1 MNIKELNEAIAK
13 ALNESTD
20 VVSFNDLDELEDYIR
35 KEHDFPDNFVY
46 NNACYTMDE
55 YDMEG
60 YTITYASCD
69 NEQGIRVET
78 PDNRYDK
85 NTDYVTMDINIEEY
99 KPFGLRKD
107 INYLSID
114 GNNYGII
121 DSDKDGIVWSK
132 AADCFSIA
140 VYNKF
145 AKEDYED
152 AWVDLGKRKNDNKYT
167 VYIKNHGLFDT
178 LPEEVNNKEEAIE
191 VVKKYLLNKLDIK
204 DENNA
209 VVKVKTF
216 NESLKP
222 SKTKKTAI
230 KEAVSVSDIDDLA
243 KDYFQPCMTYNEY
256 KNGKY
261 NAYMVWNTDLVY
273 ISEGGSKSEII
284 GASSKREL
292 KGKIA
297 AIRTYEYEKQY
308 GRNEQVEPP
317 TLAITKGLFKK

>member
-222 SKTKKTAI
+222 SKTDKKAMKEERSNLDVVMSPSIAKYEVSYDVHKSGEIYLHNIDGKIVIEYRLPTI
-230 KEAVSVSDIDDLA
+230 GGCSTKSFETEKEAVEHIEKKIKEFPNVSNIE
-243 KDYFQPCMTYNEY
+243 F
-256 KNGKY
+256 
-261 NAYMVWNTDLVY
+261 
-273 ISEGGSKSEII
+273 
-284 GASSKREL
+284 KR
-292 KGKIA
+292 
-297 AIRTYEYEKQY
+297 
-308 GRNEQVEPP
+308 V
-317 TLAITKGLFKK
+317 